1 MTKRPEKI
9 IATSGGI
16 NQIDIQKLLPQQ
28 KASNF
33 DESQD
38 IIGLFG

>member
-28 KASNF
+28 KA
-33 DESQD
+33 
-38 IIGLFG
+38 